1 MNRYSFLA
9 SLHKVLR
16 PKVYLEVGVQFGSSL
31 DLAKEADV
39 AIGIDPYALCTPK
52 GNQVIFSMTS
62 DNYFEENDDPRTP
75 VDMAF
80 IDGMH
85 LFEYAMRDFINIERR
100 STHRSVIVFDDIL
113 PYNQAIAA
121 REQPPGDW
129 TGDVWKVYYLLK
141 WHRPNLVLT
150 LVDLFPTGALVV
162 TDLDPGD
169 TTLRNI
175 PITWEAGDI
184 VPGEILL
191 RENAI
196 SAAAAV
202 ELIRERSQE

>member
-1 MNRYSFLA
+1 M
-9 SLHKVLR
+9 
-16 PKVYLEVGVQFGSSL
+16 YLEVGVQFGSSL
-31 DLAKEADV
+31 ALAKGAEV

-62 DNYFEENDDPRTP
+62 DDYFERINGHQTP
-75 VDMAF
+75 VDLAF

-85 LFEYAMRDFINIERR
+85 LYEYALRDFMNIERI
-100 STHRSVIVFDDIL
+100 STTRSVIVFDDIL

-141 WHRPNLVLT
+141 RHRPDLDLT
-150 LVDLFPTGALVV
+150 LVDLFPTGALMV
-162 TDLDPGD
+162 TNLNPNSMTLHDVD
-169 TTLRNI
+169 TS
-175 PITWEAGDI
+175 WDVGDI

-191 RENAI
+191 RERAVG
-196 SAAAAV
+196 AAAAIEYLV
-202 ELIRERSQE
+202 SEFQRERVQE